1 MELRLDNKVAIVTGA
16 GRGIGAA
23 IAHTLAAAGAKVAV
37 NDINPDRAEKT
48 AVSIREAGGE
58 AIGIAADI
66 ANKYQ
71 CSHLIET
78 TRAEWGRLDIL
89 VNNAAVEPAKPI
101 MTLDEW
107 DWQRTLDVNLKGTFF
122 MSQLCG
128 RVMAGIFDKR
138 DGAAEAKGEGG
149 VIVNIGS
156 TAGVEVPLADKSA
169 YCASK
174 AGMVGFAMECAREF
188 APYGI
193 RVNTVLPGIIE
204 TPRTEPFFA
213 DENDRTRI
221 QNQIPMGRIGQSQDV
236 ADTVLFLCSDASSY
250 MTGSTITVTGGWV
263 MR

>member
-23 IAHTLAAAGAKVAV
+23 IAHTLATAGARVAV

-48 AVSIREAGGE
+48 AVAIRAAGGQ
-58 AIGIAADI
+58 AIGVAADV
-66 ANKYQ
+66 ANKFQ

-78 TRAEWGRLDIL
+78 TRAEWDRLDIL

-107 DWQRTLDVNLKGTFF
+107 DWQRTLDVNLKGVFF

-128 RVMAGIFDKR
+128 RVMAGIFDKQ
-138 DGAAEAKGEGG
+138 GSPAEAAGSGG

-156 TAGVEVPLADKSA
+156 TAGVETPLPDRSA

-174 AGMVGFAMECAREF
+174 AGMVGFARECAREF
-188 APYGI
+188 AQYGI
-193 RVNTVLPGIIE
+193 RVNTVLPGIIN
-204 TPRTEPFFA
+204 TPLTEPLQA
-213 DENDRTRI
+213 REDVMTRWR
-221 QNQIPMGRIGQSQDV
+221 QSIPLGRIGQAQEV
-236 ADTVLFLCSDASSY
+236 ADVVLFLCADASSY
-250 MTGSTITVTGGWV
+250 MTGSTITVDGGQV